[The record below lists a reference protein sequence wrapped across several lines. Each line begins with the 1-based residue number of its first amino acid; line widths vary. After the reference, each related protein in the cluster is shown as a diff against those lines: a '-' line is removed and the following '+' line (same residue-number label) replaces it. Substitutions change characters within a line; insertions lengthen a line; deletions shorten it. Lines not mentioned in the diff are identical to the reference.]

1 MKKTRVL
8 FLGNSHTY
16 FNDMPQL
23 FCRMC
28 RETGICAPEVSMLA
42 RPYATYQDH
51 LREETS
57 LRYAVLYGGY
67 DYLIMQ
73 QAAHSPCP
81 SEEETLRDG
90 GEIIRLA
97 RAQGIVPF
105 QILPWAEKARPE
117 RQQALNE
124 MYRRFARTMDVRL
137 IPAGPIFH
145 AARTRADIPDLYWQD
160 GEHASPW
167 GSCAIA
173 AALYGTLFRRSPE
186 GLSPVSLAFSKVT
199 DARGQADWSCVP
211 VSLEAEA
218 CASLQALVWDY
229 VKREE
234 P

>member
-1 MKKTRVL
+1 METKRFL

-16 FNDMPQL
+16 FNDMPRL

-28 RETGICAPEVSMLA
+28 RETGLCVPEVSMLA
-42 RPYATYQDH
+42 RPYATYADH
-51 LREETS
+51 LREETN
-57 LRYAVLYGGY
+57 LRFALVYGGY

-97 RAQGIVPF
+97 RAQGIVPL
-105 QILPWAEKARPE
+105 QILPWAEKAKPE
-117 RQQALNE
+117 RQAELDSF
-124 MYRRFARTMDVRL
+124 YRRFAAQNGVEL
-137 IPAGPIFH
+137 IPAGPVF
-145 AARTRADIPDLYWQD
+145 ARARTRADLPDLYWQD

-199 DARGQADWSCVP
+199 DARGQEDWGPVP
-211 VSLEAEA
+211 FPLEETA
-218 CASLQALVWDY
+218 CRALQALVWDCI
-229 VKREE
+229 KTEK